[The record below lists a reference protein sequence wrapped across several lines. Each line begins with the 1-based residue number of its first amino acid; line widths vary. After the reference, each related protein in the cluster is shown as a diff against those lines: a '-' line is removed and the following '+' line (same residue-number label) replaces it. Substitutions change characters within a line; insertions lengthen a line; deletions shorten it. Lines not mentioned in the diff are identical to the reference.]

1 MNAHDRSWQLW
12 KGPLAAWLLLL
23 VLLAGSIA
31 SAYWPLGAANTAIN
45 LVFAAAMAG
54 LLVIYLMD
62 LRNAAALVHIVAAA
76 GIFWSVFMLTL
87 TFADYWTRHY

>member
-1 MNAHDRSWQLW
+1 MNASDRSWRLW
-12 KGPLAAWLLLL
+12 KGPLVAWLVLL

-45 LVFAAAMAG
+45 LVLAAAMVG

-62 LRNAAALVHIVAAA
+62 LCNATALIHIVAAA
-76 GIFWSVFMLTL
+76 GIFWSVFMFAL